1 MRSSL
6 KHRLEDNTKEDYKIS
21 EVLFQVLILPFLDQ
35 REIFLEAEKWNVK
48 AQFHLFWRL
57 SHLVFPTSVPGNRL
71 ESEGLSHEYIYYTS
85 E

>member
-35 REIFLEAEKWNVK
+35 REIFLEAEK
-48 AQFHLFWRL
+48 
-57 SHLVFPTSVPGNRL
+57 
-71 ESEGLSHEYIYYTS
+71 
-85 E
+85 